1 MSVVDDDIDYSLRQS
16 VTEAVQYLEET
27 VEYAA
32 MQQIQEQLTLI
43 EGKLTGMD
51 VRFNALERRTPL
63 TASPLS
69 LHGWERIRDLEK
81 QVERLT
87 EENEDLQGRVASA
100 RALLSDPEDETDE
113 TEK

>member
-1 MSVVDDDIDYSLRQS
+1 M
-16 VTEAVQYLEET
+16 
-27 VEYAA
+27 EYAA

-63 TASPLS
+63 TEPLS

-81 QVERLT
+81 QVERLI
-87 EENEDLQGRVASA
+87 EENEDLQGRIASA
-100 RALLSDPEDETDE
+100 RALLSVSEDETDE
-113 TEK
+113 VDM